1 MKVVF
6 LEDVPNIAEVGQ
18 IKDVS
23 DGYARHY
30 LIPKKLAVLANSA
43 ASNILEAQLKKKA
56 KQLAQTEAEM
66 TKVAQQLK
74 GKELV
79 LKAKVGAKER
89 LYGSITSTDIADGIR
104 DQLGLDIDK
113 RKIELAEPIRELGSY
128 DVSIKLFKDI
138 SPQIKVTVAAEEI
151 VTEEKKEIA
160 EKKPGKAEK
169 KTGVKEEAEEKTET
183 AEAEESD
190 QVV

>member
-6 LEDVPNIAEVGQ
+6 LEDVPNFGEVGQ
-18 IKDVS
+18 IKDVA

-30 LIPKKLAVLANSA
+30 LIPRKLAVLANSA

-56 KQLAQTEAEM
+56 KQRAQTEAEM
-66 TKVAQQLK
+66 TVVAKQLE
-74 GKELV
+74 GKELA

-138 SPQIKVTVAAEEI
+138 VPQIKVTVAAEET
-151 VTEEKKEIA
+151 VTEEKKEA
-160 EKKPGKAEK
+160 TEKKPGKAEK
-169 KTGVKEEAEEKTET
+169 RTEVKEAEDKAETEEAEEI
-183 AEAEESD
+183 D
-190 QVV
+190 QGV

>member
-6 LEDVPNIAEVGQ
+6 LEDVPNFGEVGQ
-18 IKDVS
+18 IKDVA

-30 LIPKKLAVLANSA
+30 LIPRKLAVLANSA

-56 KQLAQTEAEM
+56 KQRAQTEAEM
-66 TKVAQQLK
+66 TAVAKQLE
-74 GKELV
+74 GKELA

-138 SPQIKVTVAAEEI
+138 VPQIKVTVAAEET
-151 VTEEKKEIA
+151 VTEEKKEA
-160 EKKPGKAEK
+160 TEKKPGKAEK
-169 KTGVKEEAEEKTET
+169 GTEVKEAEDKAETEEAEEI
-183 AEAEESD
+183 D
-190 QVV
+190 QGV

>member
-6 LEDVPNIAEVGQ
+6 LEDVPDVGEVGQ
-18 IKDVS
+18 IKDVA

-30 LIPKKLAVLANSA
+30 LIPRKLAVLANSA

-56 KQLAQTEAEM
+56 KQQAQTKAEM
-66 TKVAQQLK
+66 AQVAKQLE
-74 GKELV
+74 GKELA

-104 DQLGLDIDK
+104 DQLGMDIDK

-138 SPQIKVTVAAEEI
+138 VPQIKVTVAAEES
-151 VTEEKKEIA
+151 VPEEKKEA
-160 EKKPGKAEK
+160 TEKKPDKAEK
-169 KTGVKEEAEEKTET
+169 KTEVKEVKEETET
-183 AEAEESD
+183 EEAEESD
-190 QVV
+190 QSV